1 MFKKDYIYKD
11 GIYVYPSN
19 DETLDKIQDFYRD
32 DPFPNYEHDDDRSRI
47 QQRGDSNSYTYE
59 LKKFIDFNSHAELFI
74 NELNKSEKK
83 KELNNNEIELI
94 QK

>member
-32 DPFPNYEHDDDRSRI
+32 DPFPNYEHDDDRI
-47 QQRGDSNSYTYE
+47 TNST
-59 LKKFIDFNSHAELFI
+59 KR
-74 NELNKSEKK
+74 
-83 KELNNNEIELI
+83 
-94 QK
+94 